1 MQKSINPGTSTIKE
15 SLSQNNN
22 HPRHSAKAIAL
33 ALCLSLIPAVGI
45 GVTTYQLTNH
55 TITEKI
61 AQAKPVDPE
70 VLPII
75 QKQILLNFI
84 LATGGTALLVYAIS
98 AFFTNRKK
106 SPSPKPIINEKA
118 LLFGDIASLN
128 QPVDLDYLYQRAVD
142 GAREILSTDRVIVY
156 LFDNNWN
163 GIITAESVA
172 PGYVQSLG
180 NHVLDT
186 CMSESSG
193 GLYKNGRICVLND
206 ITQAGL
212 SDCHLQLL
220 ERHQVKANMVV
231 PLLKD
236 DQLLGL
242 LIAHQ
247 CDKPR
252 NWQDNEIDFFIQLA
266 SQISLKLSNKN
277 FLEQKAKAEQE
288 RSISKVALRIRQS
301 LDTQEIFNTAA
312 TAIRQ
317 MLNLDRVVICYPA
330 SSIQEGSVVAESV
343 ISGWTKTLGIK
354 TANLGIS
361 EHDLQTL
368 KNGYIHAVNNMS
380 TNSGV
385 SNNVA
390 DLLKKYQIK
399 ASLIAPINMGSQLQ
413 GLIIAHQCSTSRTWE
428 QSEVELF
435 EELAQQV
442 SLALEQTTLLKT
454 VEAEAK
460 RTQLLADLTSRIRQS
475 INSQD
480 IFSISLEEV
489 RKTLEIDRVLIYR
502 FHPDDQSGEITSQSV
517 STYFQPVEDEKI
529 SKLLQEEKF
538 TGYTNGKILVTH
550 DVFEDKLKPAHAQL
564 LERIQI
570 KSSVVA
576 PILFGQ
582 QLVGLL
588 CAHQCSTR
596 RKWQQSEFYL
606 LKQLATQIG
615 FALDQAKLIE
625 QVKLVSIEQLEK
637 TAEMRSQLINL
648 VMDVEGVT
656 KGDLTVRADVTEG
669 EIGTV
674 SDFFNAV
681 IESLREIVKQVKVA
695 TTKVNS
701 SIQENEGAISQLAD
715 VAFQQAQETN
725 RTLKSVEEMTNSIQE
740 VAGNANHAA
749 AVART
754 ASVTAEAGEKAME
767 RTVEK
772 ILSLRETVAAT
783 AKKVKRL
790 GESSQEISKVISLI
804 NQIALQT
811 NLLAINAGIEAARAG
826 EEGQGFAVVAK
837 EVSELAARSAAA
849 TQEIE
854 NIVENIQI
862 ETNQVVEAMELG
874 TTQVLEGTQ
883 LVKNTKESLAN
894 ILEVSRKID
903 QLVASI
909 STATVSQVQTSQ
921 SVTTLMK
928 QMVIVS
934 QETSKS
940 SHQISHSLQETVAV
954 AQQLQASVEVFK
966 VDE

>member
-1 MQKSINPGTSTIKE
+1 MQKSINPVTSTIKE

-55 TITEKI
+55 TLTEQI
-61 AQAKPVDPE
+61 AQAKPADTE

-75 QKQILLNFI
+75 QKQILLNLI

-98 AFFTNRKK
+98 AFFTNRKTP
-106 SPSPKPIINEKA
+106 PSPKPIINKKA

-128 QPVDLDYLYQRAVD
+128 QPVDLEYLYQRAVD
-142 GAREILSTDRVIVY
+142 GAREIISTDRVIIY
-156 LFDNNWN
+156 LFDENWN
-163 GIITAESVA
+163 GTIAAESVA
-172 PGYVQSLG
+172 PEYIQSLG
-180 NHVLDT
+180 NQVIDT

-220 ERHQVKANMVV
+220 KRYQVKANIIV

-247 CDKPR
+247 CDQPR
-252 NWQDNEIDFFIQLA
+252 IWQDNEIDFFVQLA
-266 SQISLKLSNKN
+266 AQISLKLSNKN
-277 FLEQKAKAEQE
+277 FLEQKAKTEQE
-288 RSISKVALRIRQS
+288 RSFSKVALRIRQT
-301 LDTQEIFNTAA
+301 LETKEIFNTAA

-317 MLNLDRVVICYPA
+317 LLNLDRVVICSPA
-330 SSIQEGSVVAESV
+330 SSIQEGSVVAESA
-343 ISGWTKTLGIK
+343 ISGWTKTLGVKIVD
-354 TANLGIS
+354 LGIS
-361 EHDLQTL
+361 EHDLQVF
-368 KNGYIHAVNNMS
+368 KNGYIHAINDMS
-380 TNSGV
+380 TNSAR

-390 DLLKKYQIK
+390 LLEKYQVKSI
-399 ASLIAPINMGSQLQ
+399 LVAPIYLSNQLE
-413 GLIIAHQCSTSRTWE
+413 GLIIAHQCSTTRTWE
-428 QSEVELF
+428 QWEVELF
-435 EELAQQV
+435 EDLAEQV
-442 SLALEQTTLLKT
+442 SLALEQATLLKT

-460 RTQLLADLTSRIRQS
+460 RTQLLAELTSRIRQS
-475 INSQD
+475 FNSQD
-480 IFSISLEEV
+480 IFSMSLEEV
-489 RKTLEIDRVLIYR
+489 RKTLETDRVLIYR
-502 FHPDDQSGEITSQSV
+502 FHPDDNSGEITSQSV
-517 STYFQPVEDEKI
+517 STYFQPAEDEKI
-529 SKLLQEEKF
+529 SNLLKEENF
-538 TGYTNGKILVTH
+538 TGYKTGKFLVTN
-550 DVFEDKLKPAHAQL
+550 DVFEDKLKPAHASL
-564 LERIQI
+564 LERLQI

-576 PILFGQ
+576 PILSGQ
-582 QLVGLL
+582 QLIGLL

-606 LKQLATQIG
+606 LKQLAAQIG
-615 FALDQAKLIE
+615 FALDQVKLIE

-681 IESLREIVKQVKVA
+681 IESLREIVKQVKLA
-695 TTKVNS
+695 TTKVNTS
-701 SIQENEGAISQLAD
+701 LQENEGAISQLAD
-715 VAFQQAQETN
+715 VAFQQAQETS
-725 RTLKSVEEMTNSIQE
+725 RTLNSVEQMTNSIQE

-754 ASVTAEAGEKAME
+754 ASVTAEAGEEAME

-772 ILSLRETVAAT
+772 ILNLRETVSAT

-790 GESSQEISKVISLI
+790 GESSQEISKVVSLI

-854 NIVENIQI
+854 KIVENIQI

-874 TTQVLEGTQ
+874 KTQVVEGTQ

-909 STATVSQVQTSQ
+909 STATVSQAQTSQ

-928 QMVIVS
+928 QMVMVS

-940 SHQISHSLQETVAV
+940 SHQISHSLQETVVV
-954 AQQLQASVEVFK
+954 AQELQASVEIFK